1 LDADRL
7 LSVDECG
14 THTSMTRT
22 RARAPKGKRAYG
34 RVPRNRGKNM
44 TLIASMSLSGMGQA
58 MAFEGAPDK
67 VVFEAY
73 VERFLA
79 PALRPGQ
86 VVVLDNLSAH
96 KGQRVRD
103 LVEARGASLLFLPA
117 YSPDFSPIEEA
128 FSKIKALLKK
138 AAARTREAL
147 AEAIG
152 EALEA
157 VAPEDAKGWFVHCG
171 YEAVP

>member
-1 LDADRL
+1 
-7 LSVDECG
+7 
-14 THTSMTRT
+14 MTRT

-34 RVPRNRGKNM
+34 RVPRDRGKNT
-44 TLIASMSLSGMGQA
+44 TLIASMSLTGMGQA
-58 MAFEGAPDK
+58 MTFEGTTDK
-67 VVFEAY
+67 EVFEAY

-86 VVVLDNLSAH
+86 VVVLDNLGAH

-138 AAARTREAL
+138 EAARTREAL
-147 AEAIG
+147 VEVIG
-152 EALEA
+152 RALDA
-157 VAPEDAKGWFVHCG
+157 VTPEDAKGWFVHCG
-171 YEAVP
+171 YEVDAQC

>member
-1 LDADRL
+1 
-7 LSVDECG
+7 
-14 THTSMTRT
+14 MTRT

-58 MAFEGAPDK
+58 MAFEGATDK

-157 VAPEDAKGWFVHCG
+157 VAPEDAKG
-171 YEAVP
+171 

>member
-1 LDADRL
+1 M
-7 LSVDECG
+7 V
-14 THTSMTRT
+14 
-22 RARAPKGKRAYG
+22 
-34 RVPRNRGKNM
+34 
-44 TLIASMSLSGMGQA
+44 
-58 MAFEGAPDK
+58 FEGATDE

-86 VVVLDNLSAH
+86 IVVLDNLSAH

-103 LVEARGASLLFLPA
+103 LVEARGTSLLFLPA

-128 FSKIKALLKK
+128 FSKFKALLKK
-138 AAARTREAL
+138 VAVRTREAL

-152 EALEA
+152 KALEA
-157 VAPEDAKGWFVHCG
+157 VAPEDAKECSSTAATKLCPMAGGHRLQDAPTPRVSSSQSNILWSRKLSALG
-171 YEAVP
+171 SQ

>member
-1 LDADRL
+1 L
-7 LSVDECG
+7 
-14 THTSMTRT
+14 
-22 RARAPKGKRAYG
+22 
-34 RVPRNRGKNM
+34 PRNRGKNT

-58 MAFEGAPDK
+58 MTFEGATDK

-86 VVVLDNLSAH
+86 VVVLDNLGAH
-96 KGQRVRD
+96 KGERIRD

-117 YSPDFSPIEEA
+117 YSPDVSPIEEA

-138 AAARTREAL
+138 EVARTREAL
-147 AEAIG
+147 VEAIG
-152 EALEA
+152 WALDA
-157 VAPEDAKGWFVHCG
+157 VTHEDTKEWFVHCG
-171 YEAVP
+171 YEVEAQR